1 MCLQED
7 DDDKNQRWK
16 GTTCHFQVNK
26 KKRMK
31 LAYMGKFKTGMKKA
45 VEYVNSKRCKIK
57 MTKTSKNI
65 CKDLN

>member
-1 MCLQED
+1 MTIKIN
-7 DDDKNQRWK
+7 DDKERRVIFK
-16 GTTCHFQVNK
+16 LIK

-45 VEYVNSKRCKIK
+45 VEYVNSKRYKIK

-65 CKDLN
+65 CKGLN

>member
-1 MCLQED
+1 
-7 DDDKNQRWK
+7 
-16 GTTCHFQVNK
+16 
-26 KKRMK
+26 MK